1 MDEKTRPIYKLPRPL
16 QTQRH
21 IQAEVKG
28 WTRIFHVNGNQK
40 KARVSVLISD
50 KIDFKNILRDK
61 GEHYV
66 TIKESIQEESE

>member
-1 MDEKTRPIYKLPRPL
+1 M
-16 QTQRH
+16 
-21 IQAEVKG
+21 
-28 WTRIFHVNGNQK
+28 NGNQK

>member
-1 MDEKTRPIYKLPRPL
+1 MKKQDPYTNCLDHF
-16 QTQRH
+16 RH
-21 IQAEVKG
+21 RDTYRLKVKG
-28 WTRIFHVNGNQK
+28 LNRIFHVNGNQK